1 MQIEVRYIHR
11 ALERVNKN
19 IAKSSNKIQPKTKI
33 TLSIKNWMLKT
44 RSPYH
49 KARMYMNLDIAV
61 KQSNTHLSKIAH
73 LCFGFK
79 SLYPQ
84 SRIYD
89 SSASNQGPK
98 Y

>member
-1 MQIEVRYIHR
+1 
-11 ALERVNKN
+11 
-19 IAKSSNKIQPKTKI
+19 
-33 TLSIKNWMLKT
+33 
-44 RSPYH
+44 
-49 KARMYMNLDIAV
+49 MYMNLDIAV